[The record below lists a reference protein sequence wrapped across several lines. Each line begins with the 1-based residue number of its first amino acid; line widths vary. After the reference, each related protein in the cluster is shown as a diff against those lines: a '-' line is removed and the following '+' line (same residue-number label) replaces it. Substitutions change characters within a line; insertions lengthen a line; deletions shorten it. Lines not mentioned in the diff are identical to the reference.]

1 MYDEYGMD
9 GIKQNMSGNDMD
21 AQDIFSQFFGGGGG
35 RSRGPRRTE
44 NITRNYQVKLEDLYK
59 GKNSKFRVTHKVIC
73 PACKGR
79 GGSDGCEKSCSDCGG
94 RGVRVRMLRR
104 GNMIQQMQSPCS
116 TCNGKGVVIDPTK
129 QCKECHG
136 SKVVPETKTIEVCL
150 ERGMKDGDKVVLPS
164 AADEAPGMEAG
175 DIIYVIHQARHPVF
189 EREGPDLMMTM
200 TVSVAEAMC
209 GFTRYIRHLD
219 GRVLEVTRPA
229 GAVTE
234 PDSFLVIHNEG
245 MPLRGSVIEHGSLF
259 IKIIVNFPLSLP
271 ISTVNELKKILEWP
285 TQPTPVKDAEKVSVQ
300 IGEEESYGHSVREPE
315 YNSNVG
321 MNRNI
326 DE

>member
-21 AQDIFSQFFGGGGG
+21 AQDIFSQFFGGGSS

-44 NITRNYQVKLEDLYK
+44 NITRNYEVKLEDLYK

-73 PACKGR
+73 HTCKGR
-79 GGSDGCEKSCSDCGG
+79 GGSEGCEKSCSDCGG

-136 SKVVPETKTIEVCL
+136 NKVVPETKTIEVCV

-189 EREGPDLMMTM
+189 VREGPDLMMAVTL
-200 TVSVAEAMC
+200 TVAEALC
-209 GFTRYIRHLD
+209 GFTRYIKHLD
-219 GRVLEVTRPA
+219 GRVLEVTMPA
-229 GAVTE
+229 GSVTK
-234 PDSFLVIHNEG
+234 PDSMIIIRNEG

-259 IKIIVNFPLSLP
+259 IKVNVDFPPNLPLS
-271 ISTVNELKKILEWP
+271 TVDELKKLLKWP
-285 TQPTPVKDAEKVSVQ
+285 TQPTPVKDAEKASLQ
-300 IGEEESYGHSVREPE
+300 IGTQEEFGHSVKEPE

-321 MNRNI
+321 MNRES